1 MGDEGTHIAEKL
13 VATIARESWTVESIF
28 YRLAEQYLTPW
39 ILYYIIRFAG
49 AFYTDNYVVLVDA
62 LVREKYIRQEE
73 LGPRLKLPNEE
84 VRKMV
89 VQVGISTWYTDKLT
103 LCC

>member
-1 MGDEGTHIAEKL
+1 MSQGVTSLNFISY
-13 VATIARESWTVESIF
+13 T
-28 YRLAEQYLTPW
+28 
-39 ILYYIIRFAG
+39 G
-49 AFYTDNYVVLVDA
+49 AFYPDNYVVLFDA

-89 VQVGISTWYTDKLT
+89 VQVCNQRAICTMHFSPCDGVAGEGEDAQL
-103 LCC
+103 